1 MTKWKNTF
9 SNATGD
15 CIPCK
20 IKINFMHA
28 GARQSTPLMIQYPQ
42 DRSMPANPLESNAG
56 TYLWRSAQI
65 CDTEL
70 SLRGNKQVSLHVR
83 ALLGIAEYRWLCSL
97 KLSWSKISNIPSSIF
112 HAHAGKAA

>member
-9 SNATGD
+9 SDATGD

-20 IKINFMHA
+20 KKINFMHA

-42 DRSMPANPLESNAG
+42 DRSMPANLLESNAG
-56 TYLWRSAQI
+56 TYLWSAQI

-70 SLRGNKQVSLHVR
+70 SLRGNKQISLLVR
-83 ALLGIAEYRWLCSL
+83 ALLGIAEYQWLCWL
-97 KLSWSKISNIPSSIF
+97 KSSWSKISDTPSSII